1 MNQKLQTIT
10 EIQQSQVETV
20 IKSLLSS
27 PSKDLYDSLHISYL
41 LENIQK
47 DHKFHAIGLDV
58 SHPWIMY
65 WILSSLSTMKYPI
78 TTDIHDSIIKGLSY
92 CMDSLTGAFH
102 GGGDCLFPNM
112 PHLLTTFAAI
122 HSICLLGTLE
132 SFSLICKPKL
142 LSFLESLY
150 MTNGCFRV
158 YALGGE
164 YDLRACYA
172 AVCIATL
179 CDCITSSSIID
190 WTKIAEFVAS
200 CQNYDG
206 GFGNLPN
213 RESHGGYTFCAV
225 ATLSLLNSLSSSLV
239 DLDMLKVIIP
249 IPYHHITINL
259 FSIGLY
265 IDKCH

>member
-1 MNQKLQTIT
+1 MNQKLQTST
-10 EIQQSQVETV
+10 EVQQSQVETV

-27 PSKDLYDSLHISYL
+27 PPKDLHDSLHISYL

-47 DHKFHAIGLDV
+47 DQSFHAIGLDV
-58 SHPWIMY
+58 SHPWMIY

-78 TTDIHDSIIKGLSY
+78 TTDIHDSVIKALSN
-92 CMDSLTGAFH
+92 CMDSFTGAFH

-122 HSICLLGTLE
+122 HSICILGTPE
-132 SFSLICKPKL
+132 SFSLICKSKL
-142 LSFLESLY
+142 LLFLESMY
-150 MTNGCFRV
+150 MANGCFRV
-158 YALGGE
+158 HALDGE

-172 AVCIATL
+172 ALCIATL

-190 WTKIAEFVAS
+190 WTRTVEFVAS

-225 ATLSLLNSLSSSLV
+225 ATLSLLNSLSLPFV
-239 DLDMLKVIIP
+239 DLDMLKVNIYILSSHD
-249 IPYHHITINL
+249 YQSV
-259 FSIGLY
+259 SIGLF
-265 IDKCH
+265 IVKCH